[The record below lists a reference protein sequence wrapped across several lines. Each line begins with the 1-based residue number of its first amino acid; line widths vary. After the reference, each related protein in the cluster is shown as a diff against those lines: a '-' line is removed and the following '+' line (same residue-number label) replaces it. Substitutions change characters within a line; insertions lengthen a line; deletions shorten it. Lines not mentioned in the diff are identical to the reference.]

1 MSASKSIFITPA
13 SLNKDQ
19 EKEEFVYVV
28 EVGSVFVSL
37 TLTAIKGDVE
47 TIFIMI

>member
-1 MSASKSIFITPA
+1 MSASESIFITSA

-19 EKEEFVYVV
+19 EKEVFVHVA

-37 TLTAIKGDVE
+37 TLTATTGALE